1 MLRSAGK
8 HNYYSLRAVVWLG
21 VMLHFVLVLGRQ
33 GSSASSTSSGTSQHT
48 VNFAVVVSTSRFY
61 HNYRHVTNALT
72 VYNTLR
78 LGGIPDS
85 HIILMLADD
94 IPCDS
99 RNPEPNSVV
108 CQRENL
114 FPSSVEVDYRGNDVT
129 VDNFIRVLTGRH
141 VVGTPPNRRL
151 PYYDRQGQRPNILL
165 YLTGHGGDKF
175 IKFQDA
181 EEVTSRELAQA
192 FAHMNSLHRYN
203 EILFVSDTCQAF
215 TLADEI
221 HADNVIS
228 IGSSLRGENSY
239 GHHVDQHYGVAVIDS
254 FTFAFHSFTKAVPSW
269 QKRSIK
275 DWIDTATFAKLN
287 SHVGFTDRTSQRKI
301 NTIPMSD
308 FFTMKV
314 NNPHASTAGGL
325 VKPLCIKDDSL
336 PNLNEDFYFSSTQDI
351 NGSAESKSNIIDD
364 SFHVASYQI
373 LKDMLSLSHTTQQKT
388 MLSSRT
394 FTPEFLVH
402 NYSAFTANIWTV
414 YIVYGLVIFVTTI
427 LFIVT
432 FLATVGEDVWY
443 TNENNYEGQLHY
455 LKKK

>member
-1 MLRSAGK
+1 MLNVA
-8 HNYYSLRAVVWLG
+8 SLLERHGSIRAW
-21 VMLHFVLVLGRQ
+21 
-33 GSSASSTSSGTSQHT
+33 SSTTSQHT

-72 VYNTLR
+72 IYNALR
-78 LGGIPDS
+78 QGGIPDS

-94 IPCDS
+94 IPCDA

-129 VDNFIRVLTGRH
+129 VDNLIRVLTGRH

-151 PYYDRQGQRPNILL
+151 PYEKRGQRANILI

-175 IKFQDA
+175 LKFQDA

-192 FAHMNSLHRYN
+192 FAHMNSLNRYN

-239 GHHVDQHYGVAVIDS
+239 GHHVDHHFGVAVIDS
-254 FTFAFHSFTKAVPSW
+254 FTHAFHKFIKSVPMW

-287 SHVGFTDRTSQRKI
+287 SNVGFTDRTSQRKI
-301 NTIPMSD
+301 HAIPMAD
-308 FFTMKV
+308 FFTMKAPRV
-314 NNPHASTAGGL
+314 SAMDDE
-325 VKPLCIKDDSL
+325 VKPLCI
-336 PNLNEDFYFSSTQDI
+336 Q
-351 NGSAESKSNIIDD
+351 DD
-364 SFHVASYQI
+364 SFHDFIEDFPFPSTQDLGESRGHVMDDSFHRAAYQQ
-373 LKDMLSLSHTTQQKT
+373 LHDMLSFSDTTKQNILFPNRTTTQ
-388 MLSSRT
+388 
-394 FTPEFLVH
+394 EFHTHDCSV
-402 NYSAFTANIWTV
+402 FGANIWNAF
-414 YIVYGLVIFVTTI
+414 IFYGLVIFVTAI
-427 LFIVT
+427 LFTVIFFT
-432 FLATVGEDVWY
+432 TVGEEVLHAKEN
-443 TNENNYEGQLHY
+443 NENDQLHRD
-455 LKKK
+455 